1 VALGAVAFR
10 AARANRSR
18 GVDHAVDVASIFLLA
33 GTGYVGVFSFN
44 ATAHDYWQF
53 LLLPASAISIVLA
66 VRFLRDSIAR
76 SGGAARWRVLLVLAM
91 LDIAVTTTVTL
102 VQRHSKSEAYSLRVV
117 EELRRTNL

>member
-1 VALGAVAFR
+1 M
-10 AARANRSR
+10 
-18 GVDHAVDVASIFLLA
+18 
-33 GTGYVGVFSFN
+33 
-44 ATAHDYWQF
+44 
-53 LLLPASAISIVLA
+53 LA
-66 VRFLRDSIAR
+66 VRFLRDSIAQ